1 MTPERRRALI
11 GVNAGIFLAHI
22 GNYIWF
28 PVFVASLGGTDSG
41 FWAGVVMCMTYVGRL
56 LATFFYEGV
65 AGRIGVRGAV
75 FAGTAVEAVSL
86 GLMGFAGGV
95 AAYSVLAL
103 FIGLGSGTAFPG
115 LKNILVSYPDDERPK
130 ALSTFQMA
138 AQVGLF
144 GGALAGGLLVDV
156 DLRTL
161 FTVVFAI
168 FIGFCLASSAF
179 IPRDGFRS
187 APASGTAPALR
198 PPLFSTAVFKG
209 VEVRG
214 ATRYFLLSAVF
225 WFLSIGFI
233 VGIPLHM
240 ERYVPGWAPAAPFWV
255 TGLTVLFLQYP
266 LFKALIKRL
275 DPGTVMAIGLAGMTL
290 AFLAF
295 GAGRSAA
302 WVFAG
307 CLTVVL
313 GDILFVPSFDM
324 WVARKVPEDRL
335 AKAMGAMHFFRSA
348 GNMAGSLLA
357 GVLFDVSRTLGVPG
371 GNWYV
376 AAAVAAGCALVCLA
390 GRTSDTAADTQDAA
404 ESDDER
410 AATGA
415 GATGSGAQ
423 AAGQTGGEQ
432 EKVVADA

>member
-28 PVFVASLGGTDSG
+28 PVLVASLGGTDSG

-56 LATFFYEGV
+56 AATFFYEGF
-65 AGRIGVRGAV
+65 AARIGIRGAV
-75 FAGTAVEAVSL
+75 FAGTALEATAL
-86 GLMGFAGGV
+86 GAMGFAGGV

-103 FIGLGSGTAFPG
+103 FIGFGSGTAFPG

-130 ALSTFQMA
+130 AFSTFQMA
-138 AQVGLF
+138 AQVGLL
-144 GGALAGGLLVDV
+144 GGALIGGLVVDLN
-156 DLRTL
+156 LRTL
-161 FTVVFAI
+161 FSVVFAI

-179 IPRDGFRS
+179 IPRDGFA
-187 APASGTAPALR
+187 APTESDESTTGTTPK

-209 VEVRG
+209 IEVRG

-240 ERYVPGWAPAAPFWV
+240 EKYASGWAPSSPFWI
-255 TGLTVLFLQYP
+255 TGLVVLVLQYP

-275 DPGTVMAIGLAGMTL
+275 EPGTVMAIGLTGMTL

-295 GAGRSAA
+295 GAGRGAP

-307 CLTVVL
+307 CLVVVL

-357 GVLFDVSRTLGVPG
+357 GVLFDLSGSLDLPG
-371 GNWYV
+371 LNWYV
-376 AAAVAAGCALVCLA
+376 AALIAAGCAVVCLS
-390 GRTSDTAADTQDAA
+390 GRTVEESVEEEKIAASIVA
-404 ESDDER
+404 E
-410 AATGA
+410 G
-415 GATGSGAQ
+415 
-423 AAGQTGGEQ
+423 
-432 EKVVADA
+432 

>member
-1 MTPERRRALI
+1 MTSERRRALI

-56 LATFFYEGV
+56 AATFFYEGV
-65 AGRIGVRGAV
+65 AARIGVRGAV
-75 FAGTAVEAVSL
+75 FAGTALEATAL
-86 GLMGFAGGV
+86 GAMGFVGGV
-95 AAYSVLAL
+95 AAYSALAL

-130 ALSTFQMA
+130 AFSTFQMA
-138 AQVGLF
+138 AQVGLL
-144 GGALAGGLLVDV
+144 GGALIGGLFVDLN
-156 DLRTL
+156 LRTL
-161 FTVVFAI
+161 FSVVFAI

-179 IPRDGFRS
+179 IPRDGFTAATQSDGS
-187 APASGTAPALR
+187 ATGTTGTTGSTGITPK

-209 VEVRG
+209 IEVRG

-240 ERYVPGWAPAAPFWV
+240 ERYASGWAPSSPFWI
-255 TGLTVLFLQYP
+255 TGLVVLVLQYP

-275 DPGTVMAIGLAGMTL
+275 EPGTVMAIGLVGMTL

-295 GAGRSAA
+295 GAGRGPG

-307 CLTVVL
+307 CLVVVL

-324 WVARKVPEDRL
+324 WVARRVPEDRL

-357 GVLFDVSRTLGVPG
+357 GVLFDLSGSLDLPG
-371 GNWYV
+371 LNWYV
-376 AAAVAAGCALVCLA
+376 AAVIAAGCAVVCLS
-390 GRTSDTAADTQDAA
+390 GRTA
-404 ESDDER
+404 EESVKEEKI
-410 AATGA
+410 
-415 GATGSGAQ
+415 
-423 AAGQTGGEQ
+423 AAGI
-432 EKVVADA
+432 VAEG

>member
-1 MTPERRRALI
+1 MTTERRRALI

-65 AGRIGVRGAV
+65 AARIGVRGAV
-75 FAGTAVEAVSL
+75 FAGTALEAVAL
-86 GLMGFAGGV
+86 GLMGFVGGV
-95 AAYSVLAL
+95 AAYSALAL
-103 FIGLGSGTAFPG
+103 FIGFGSGTAFPG

-138 AQVGLF
+138 AQIGLF
-144 GGALAGGLLVDV
+144 GGALLGGLLAGVE
-156 DLRTL
+156 LRTL
-161 FTVVFAI
+161 FSVVFAI

-187 APASGTAPALR
+187 VPEPAAAQGTAPTVR
-198 PPLFSTAVFKG
+198 TPLFSTAVFKG
-209 VEVRG
+209 IDVRG

-240 ERYVPGWAPAAPFWV
+240 ERFVPGWAPSAPFWV
-255 TGLTVLFLQYP
+255 TGLTVLVLQYP
-266 LFKALIKRL
+266 LFKVLIKRL
-275 DPGTVMAIGLAGMTL
+275 DPGTVMAIGLAGMAL

-295 GAGRSAA
+295 GAGRGPA
-302 WVFAG
+302 WVFVG

-313 GDILFVPSFDM
+313 GDILFVPSFDI
-324 WVARKVPEDRL
+324 WVARKVPEERL

-357 GVLFDVSRTLGVPG
+357 GVLFDLSGTLGVPG

-376 AAAVAAGCALVCLA
+376 AAVVAVGCALVCLA
-390 GRTSDTAADTQDAA
+390 GRTAETGQDEAEPADA
-404 ESDDER
+404 E
-410 AATGA
+410 
-415 GATGSGAQ
+415 
-423 AAGQTGGEQ
+423 AAGEP
-432 EKVVADA
+432 EKAVADV

>member
-1 MTPERRRALI
+1 VTPERRRALI

-28 PVFVASLGGTDSG
+28 PVLVASLGGTDSG

-56 LATFFYEGV
+56 AATFFYEGF
-65 AGRIGVRGAV
+65 AARIGIRGAV
-75 FAGTAVEAVSL
+75 FAGTALEATAL
-86 GLMGFAGGV
+86 GAMGFAGGV

-103 FIGLGSGTAFPG
+103 FIGFGSGTAFPG

-130 ALSTFQMA
+130 AFSTFQMA
-138 AQVGLF
+138 AQVGLL
-144 GGALAGGLLVDV
+144 GGALIGGLVVDLN
-156 DLRTL
+156 LRTL
-161 FTVVFAI
+161 FSVVFAI

-179 IPRDGFRS
+179 IPRDGFA
-187 APASGTAPALR
+187 APTESDESTTGTTPK

-209 VEVRG
+209 IEVRG

-240 ERYVPGWAPAAPFWV
+240 EKYASGWAPSSPFWI
-255 TGLTVLFLQYP
+255 TGLVVLVLQYP

-275 DPGTVMAIGLAGMTL
+275 EPGTVMAIGLTGMTL

-295 GAGRSAA
+295 GAGRGAP

-307 CLTVVL
+307 CLVVVL

-357 GVLFDVSRTLGVPG
+357 GVLFDLSGSLDLPG
-371 GNWYV
+371 LNWYV
-376 AAAVAAGCALVCLA
+376 AALIAAGCAVVCLS
-390 GRTSDTAADTQDAA
+390 GRTVEESVEEEKIAASIVA
-404 ESDDER
+404 E
-410 AATGA
+410 G
-415 GATGSGAQ
+415 
-423 AAGQTGGEQ
+423 
-432 EKVVADA
+432 

>member
-1 MTPERRRALI
+1 VTPERRRALI

-28 PVFVASLGGTDSG
+28 PVLVASLGGTDSG

-56 LATFFYEGV
+56 AATFFYEGF
-65 AGRIGVRGAV
+65 AARIGIRGAV
-75 FAGTAVEAVSL
+75 FAGTALEATAL
-86 GLMGFAGGV
+86 GAMGFAGGV

-103 FIGLGSGTAFPG
+103 FIGFGSGTAFPG

-130 ALSTFQMA
+130 AFSTFQMA
-138 AQVGLF
+138 AQVGLL
-144 GGALAGGLLVDV
+144 GGALIGGLVVDLN
-156 DLRTL
+156 LRTL
-161 FTVVFAI
+161 FSVVFAI

-179 IPRDGFRS
+179 IPRDGFA
-187 APASGTAPALR
+187 APTESDESTTGTTPK

-209 VEVRG
+209 IEVRG

-240 ERYVPGWAPAAPFWV
+240 EKYASGWAPSSPFWI
-255 TGLTVLFLQYP
+255 TGLVVLVLQYP

-275 DPGTVMAIGLAGMTL
+275 EPGTVMAVGLTGMTL

-295 GAGRSAA
+295 GAGRGAP

-307 CLTVVL
+307 CLVVVL

-357 GVLFDVSRTLGVPG
+357 GVLFDLSGSLDLPG
-371 GNWYV
+371 LNWYV
-376 AAAVAAGCALVCLA
+376 AALIAAGCAVVCLS
-390 GRTSDTAADTQDAA
+390 GRTVEESVEEEKIAASIVA
-404 ESDDER
+404 E
-410 AATGA
+410 G
-415 GATGSGAQ
+415 
-423 AAGQTGGEQ
+423 
-432 EKVVADA
+432 

>member
-1 MTPERRRALI
+1 VTPERRRALI

-28 PVFVASLGGTDSG
+28 PVLVASLGGTDSG

-56 LATFFYEGV
+56 AATFFYEGF
-65 AGRIGVRGAV
+65 AARIGIRGAV
-75 FAGTAVEAVSL
+75 FAGTALEATAL
-86 GLMGFAGGV
+86 GAMGFAGGV

-103 FIGLGSGTAFPG
+103 FIGFGSGTAFPG

-130 ALSTFQMA
+130 AFSTFQMA
-138 AQVGLF
+138 AQVGLL
-144 GGALAGGLLVDV
+144 GGALIGGLVVDLN
-156 DLRTL
+156 LRTL
-161 FTVVFAI
+161 FSVVFAI

-179 IPRDGFRS
+179 IPRDGFA
-187 APASGTAPALR
+187 APTESDESTTGTTPK

-209 VEVRG
+209 IEVRG

-240 ERYVPGWAPAAPFWV
+240 EKYASGWAPSSPFWI
-255 TGLTVLFLQYP
+255 TGLVVLVLQYP

-275 DPGTVMAIGLAGMTL
+275 EPGTVMAVGLTGMTL
-290 AFLAF
+290 AFLTF
-295 GAGRSAA
+295 GAGRGAP

-307 CLTVVL
+307 CLVVVL

-357 GVLFDVSRTLGVPG
+357 GVLFDLSGSLDLPG
-371 GNWYV
+371 LNWYV
-376 AAAVAAGCALVCLA
+376 AALIAAGCAVVCLS
-390 GRTSDTAADTQDAA
+390 GRTVEESVEEEKIAASIVA
-404 ESDDER
+404 E
-410 AATGA
+410 G
-415 GATGSGAQ
+415 
-423 AAGQTGGEQ
+423 
-432 EKVVADA
+432 

>member
-1 MTPERRRALI
+1 MTTERRRALLGI
-11 GVNAGIFLAHI
+11 NAGIFLAHI

-28 PVFVASLGGTDSG
+28 PLFLASLGGTDSG

-65 AGRIGVRGAV
+65 AARIGIRGAV
-75 FAGTAVEAVSL
+75 FAGTALEATAL
-86 GLMGFAGGV
+86 FLMGFGSGV
-95 AAYSVLAL
+95 VTYSVLAL
-103 FIGLGSGTAFPG
+103 FIGFGSGTAFPG
-115 LKNILVSYPDDERPK
+115 LKNVLVSYPDDERPK

-138 AQVGLF
+138 AQVGLLGGALL
-144 GGALAGGLLVDV
+144 GGALAGVN
-156 DLRTL
+156 LRVL
-161 FTVVFAI
+161 FSVVFAI

-179 IPRDGFRS
+179 IPRDGFRPKD
-187 APASGTAPALR
+187 ATATATTATAAAGR

-209 VEVRG
+209 IEVRG

-240 ERYVPGWAPAAPFWV
+240 ETYVHGWAPSAPFWV
-255 TGLTVLFLQYP
+255 TGLTVLVLQYP
-266 LFKALIKRL
+266 LFKTLIKRL
-275 DPGTVMAIGLAGMTL
+275 NPGTVMAIGLTGMTL

-295 GAGRSAA
+295 GAGRSAG

-324 WVARKVPEDRL
+324 WVAHKVPEDRL

-357 GVLFDVSRTLGVPG
+357 GILFDLSRSLGVPG
-371 GNWYV
+371 ANWYV

-390 GRTSDTAADTQDAA
+390 DR
-404 ESDDER
+404 EP
-410 AATGA
+410 A
-415 GATGSGAQ
+415 GAEDAP
-423 AAGQTGGEQ
+423 AAPDPQ
-432 EKVVADA
+432 EKVTADA